1 MKKIRLDLEHLH
13 VDTFETSTAEP
24 DRGTVQGH
32 WSQMGTC
39 DAVVATCQINGTC
52 RLTCGS
58 KCGST
63 TCE

>member
-1 MKKIRLDLEHLH
+1 MKKIRLDLDRLH
-13 VDTFETSTAEP
+13 VDTFETSTAEL
-24 DRGTVQGH
+24 DRGTVRGH
-32 WSQMGTC
+32 WSQIGTC

>member
-1 MKKIRLDLEHLH
+1 MKKMRLDLEHLH
-13 VDTFETSTAEP
+13 VDTFETSTVEA
-24 DRGTVQGH
+24 DRGTVRGH
-32 WSQMGTC
+32 WSQIGTC